1 MSEVITKS
9 KSPRGLFEIHKKVK
23 KRVKKK
29 TKEPSFKNNE
39 EQIMMEL
46 LRFSNKNENGMYQL
60 LNFLETQ
67 KYPKNKRNKYKMYAS
82 EMKQNFTEI
91 VNNLIFI
98 INVLLCPL
106 TSFIGENDQSFTS
119 CEIFQ
124 CSDKKFKEMAKIW
137 S

>member
-46 LRFSNKNENGMYQL
+46 LRFSNNENGMY
-60 LNFLETQ
+60 
-67 KYPKNKRNKYKMYAS
+67 
-82 EMKQNFTEI
+82 
-91 VNNLIFI
+91 
-98 INVLLCPL
+98 
-106 TSFIGENDQSFTS
+106 
-119 CEIFQ
+119 
-124 CSDKKFKEMAKIW
+124 
-137 S
+137 

>member
-46 LRFSNKNENGMYQL
+46 LRFSNKNENGMY
-60 LNFLETQ
+60 
-67 KYPKNKRNKYKMYAS
+67 
-82 EMKQNFTEI
+82 
-91 VNNLIFI
+91 
-98 INVLLCPL
+98 
-106 TSFIGENDQSFTS
+106 
-119 CEIFQ
+119 
-124 CSDKKFKEMAKIW
+124 
-137 S
+137 